1 MRPEACAYRHNAPTP
16 ASREGASSLALAATC
31 AWPQAFHVLTM
42 AARTSVSPQRSRVP
56 SSLAARTD
64 NPFTPRL
71 RDAGPAGAPSV
82 ADAASHM
89 LCELNGLLVGTE
101 HAARMAL
108 PAAAWLPLL
117 PGGSSAGF
125 GLETQPAV
133 PGPTTRLNAPLRRG
147 VLDEALVRLRMV
159 IGIEPPPLDAGL
171 SSRGAKLLAFAWQ
184 PHAMSLALP
193 LRLLGA
199 AALPDDSI
207 ALYDT
212 SEQGWSPHR
221 LVNLQQKRVV
231 ALAWQPLSYA
241 LLAAACA
248 RGVCVWRLTYSADGT
263 VAGAQLQR
271 VIELPPD
278 LEGLPHPPRLLAWH
292 PLGQWLAATSP
303 RHARLTLCDPAA
315 AAPAAHMPTGA
326 TSALGFRAKVLHAL
340 TGVAATGV
348 GVLEVSPCGGLL
360 AAAGAAGGIRIWETR
375 SWSWESRP
383 TLGDCAP
390 CIAAAWHGPPPL
402 GEGARTLLLALQGS
416 PSLHVLRFGK
426 RVLLAEGSGG
436 AAAAAV
442 RSEYL
447 GIVDLASLGKSPQ
460 LRVLALAWEPRGE
473 RLVIAWSAGGD
484 DAPGGAAAPPRSTHV
499 QLVHTQMTPS
509 LQLHPVGQLE
519 ENPASLGSLSF
530 AARLGDGS
538 AGGAVVSA
546 AWANGIVRLT
556 PLFF

>member
-1 MRPEACAYRHNAPTP
+1 MPSAFAPR
-16 ASREGASSLALAATC
+16 A
-31 AWPQAFHVLTM
+31 
-42 AARTSVSPQRSRVP
+42 
-56 SSLAARTD
+56 D
-64 NPFTPRL
+64 NPFTTPRL
-71 RDAGPAGAPSV
+71 RDADPAGAPSV
-82 ADAASHM
+82 ADAASRI

-117 PGGSSAGF
+117 PGGPSAGF

-133 PGPTTRLNAPLRRG
+133 PGPTPRHNAPLPPRRG
-147 VLDEALVRLRMV
+147 MLDEALVRLRMV
-159 IGIEPPPLDAGL
+159 VGIEPPPLDAGL
-171 SSRGAKLLAFAWQ
+171 SSCGAKLLAFAWQ

-193 LRLLGA
+193 SAPRPRLLGA

-212 SEQGWSPHR
+212 SEQRWSPHR

-278 LEGLPHPPRLLAWH
+278 LDGLPHPPRLLAWH

-340 TGVAATGV
+340 TGVATTGV

-436 AAAAAV
+436 AAAAAAAAV

-447 GIVDLASLGKSPQ
+447 GIVDLASLGQSPH
-460 LRVLALAWEPRGE
+460 LRVLALAGEPRGE
-473 RLVIAWSAGGD
+473 RLVVAWSVAAPGEGGD
-484 DAPGGAAAPPRSTHV
+484 DAPDGAVAPPRSTHL
-499 QLVHTQMTPS
+499 QLVHTQMTPT

-519 ENPASLGSLSF
+519 VNPASLSSLSF

-546 AWANGIVRLT
+546 SWANGIVRLT